1 MSIIYLSIIYWFIYP
16 SIIYLIIYLYL
27 SIYSIALVAQLCPTL
42 CDPVGYSL
50 ARLLCP
56 WDFQGKNT
64 GVHCCSL
71 LWGIFLTQ
79 GSNQG
84 LLHCRQILYCLS
96 HWGSPIYEFTHLI
109 TYLSIHLSNHLS
121 ISTTIRPSSHLSI
134 QLFIWPQVYIITS
147 TIAYHLFPILP
158 FVHVCKSLLPQWK
171 TWSQLASR
179 YLLLYSLPLLYP
191 AVSEFP
197 SQPQPSQPMAASWV

>member
-1 MSIIYLSIIYWFIYP
+1 MPVPTTSKTVAKPLSNQTIITIIIVIINFHHSFHIYLLTSYGKEELTFLVYLSMHVYHLSIYHLLIYLSIHHL
-16 SIIYLIIYLYL
+16 SNYLSL

-96 HWGSPIYEFTHLI
+96 HWGSPIYQFTHLI

-121 ISTTIRPSSHLSI
+121 
-134 QLFIWPQVYIITS
+134 VYI
-147 TIAYHLFPILP
+147 YYYPPI
-158 FVHVCKSLLPQWK
+158 
-171 TWSQLASR
+171 
-179 YLLLYSLPLLYP
+179 
-191 AVSEFP
+191 
-197 SQPQPSQPMAASWV
+197 